1 MLQWDFPIPRAR
13 EFVVLSHC
21 LMVCRAMTALR
32 TREGM
37 LMPAQSS
44 QKTAK
49 FISRSQERGQSCG
62 ELLGRQIPALLSSGL
77 GGKMGAPA
85 LS

>member
-1 MLQWDFPIPRAR
+1 M
-13 EFVVLSHC
+13 VLSPR
-21 LMVCRAMTALR
+21 LVVCRAMTALW
-32 TREGM
+32 TQEGM

-44 QKTAK
+44 RKTAE
-49 FISRSQERGQSCG
+49 FIRRSRERGQSCG

-77 GGKMGAPA
+77 GGKMVAPA